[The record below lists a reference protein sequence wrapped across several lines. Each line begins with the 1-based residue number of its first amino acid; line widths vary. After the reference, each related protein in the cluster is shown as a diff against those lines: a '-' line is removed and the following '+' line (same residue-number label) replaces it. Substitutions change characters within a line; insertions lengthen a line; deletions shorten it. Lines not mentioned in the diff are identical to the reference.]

1 MLLSIWVAF
10 SLDEPGYSSGG
21 GGGVALMS
29 EIFLLDAGILNG
41 LLVDP
46 CIRSILSL
54 KMTLFYYIPR
64 SLSLFVRTKATS
76 GKRNRGRT

>member
-10 SLDEPGYSSGG
+10 SLDEPGYSS

>member
-10 SLDEPGYSSGG
+10 SLDEPGYSSG